1 MSSLTFY
8 GGANEIGGNKIL
20 LEDNDARVYL
30 DFGQSFN
37 FGSDFFLPEQH
48 LEPRDADGLAPYFDL
63 GLIPKVK
70 RLYSEDMLRHTDV
83 PYEKPDIDAVF
94 ISHHHGDHVG
104 HLKYLDGNIP
114 VYMGHGTRAIMD
126 AYAFLYPGFG
136 KYGEHELKEFKSGQE
151 IKVKNLTFR
160 PIHVEHSTPGAYGY
174 IIERD
179 GGNMV
184 YTGDLRMH
192 GQAAEMTE
200 EFITEAK
207 KCSPAIMLCEGTRMP
222 IPDQPEDKNYTE
234 EGVKKMVADILQDS
248 KGLVF
253 AHFAMSNI
261 DRFRSIWETSC
272 EDGRKLVIDP
282 RYAYILDII
291 REKIDWV
298 PNPREKLCLY
308 YRLNSKGRWG
318 EKQYENVWRD
328 YYGEILGEECYTTD
342 KNGKKTRKK
351 DTWRCEEE
359 MSKNNVTY
367 KEIKKSP
374 EDYVLFMNF
383 GRLVEIAH
391 IKPGKADYIY
401 SSSEHFLE
409 GEENKKM
416 KTVLENWLE
425 RYDIKLHKA
434 HCSGHA
440 AAADI
445 EKMVKRINPDM
456 LIPIHTQNPEEF
468 KKLQNNVEIPLNN
481 GTITF

>member
-1 MSSLTFY
+1 MSTLTFY

-20 LEDNDARVYL
+20 LEDSGARVYL

-70 RLYSEDMLRHTDV
+70 RLYSEDMLKHTEI

-104 HLKYLDGNIP
+104 HLKYLDENIP

-126 AYAFLYPGFG
+126 AYASLYPNFG
-136 KYGEHELKEFKSGQE
+136 KYGDHDIKEFKSGQE
-151 IKVKNLTFR
+151 IKVKNLTIR
-160 PIHVEHSTPGAYGY
+160 PVHVEHSTPGAYGY

-179 GGNMV
+179 GGNMA

-200 EFITEAK
+200 EFISEAK
-207 KCSPAIMLCEGTRMP
+207 KSNPAIMLCEGTRMP
-222 IPDQPEDKNYTE
+222 VAGQEEDENYTE
-234 EGVKKMVADILQDS
+234 EGVKKKVSEILQDS

-261 DRFRSIWETSC
+261 DRFRSIWEASC
-272 EDGRKLVIDP
+272 EEGRKLVIDP
-282 RYAYILDII
+282 KYAYILDIM
-291 REKIDWV
+291 REKINWV

-308 YRLNSKGRWG
+308 YRLNSDGGWG

-342 KNGKKTRKK
+342 KNGKKIRKK
-351 DTWRCEEE
+351 DTWRCEEK

-367 KEIKKSP
+367 KEIKKNP

-391 IKPGKADYIY
+391 IKPEKADYIY

-416 KTVLENWLE
+416 KTVMGNWLDH
-425 RYDIKLHKA
+425 YNIKLHKA

-440 AAADI
+440 AASDI
-445 EKMVKRINPDM
+445 EKMVKRIKPDM

-468 KKLQNNVEIPLNN
+468 RRIHHNVVIPQNN
-481 GTITF
+481 GTIMF